1 MNATTSF
8 ELLAITEEFLND
20 KNKAKTFVQKIEQ
33 TIEGTVKVNS
43 MELASKADLAMMEA
57 KLSKTIYLVGLV
69 QFLAIVG
76 SVLAI
81 ITFMLG

>member
-8 ELLAITEEFLND
+8 ELLAITEEFIED
-20 KNKAKTFVQKIEQ
+20 KDKAKAFVQKIEQ
-33 TIEGTVKVNS
+33 MIDSTVKANS
-43 MELASKADLAMMEA
+43 MELSSKADLAAMEA
-57 KLSKTIYLVGLV
+57 KLSRTIYLVGLV

-81 ITFMLG
+81 VSFMLG

>member
-1 MNATTSF
+1 
-8 ELLAITEEFLND
+8 
-20 KNKAKTFVQKIEQ
+20 
-33 TIEGTVKVNS
+33 

>member
-20 KNKAKTFVQKIEQ
+20 KNKAKAFVQKIEQ

-76 SVLAI
+76 SVLVI

>member
-20 KNKAKTFVQKIEQ
+20 KNKAKAFVQKIEQ

>member
-1 MNATTSF
+1 MNSATSF
-8 ELLAITEEFLND
+8 ELLTITEEFIPD
-20 KNKAKTFVQKIEQ
+20 KTKAKAFVQKLEQ
-33 TIEGTVKVNS
+33 TIEMSVKARS
-43 MELASKADLAMMEA
+43 MELARKADLASLEA

-81 ITFMLG
+81 VTFMLK

>member
-8 ELLAITEEFLND
+8 ELLAITEEFIQD
-20 KNKAKTFVQKIEQ
+20 KDKAKAFVQKIEL
-33 TIEGTVKVNS
+33 TIERTVKADN
-43 MELASKADLAMMEA
+43 MELASKADLATVES

-81 ITFMLG
+81 VTFMLG

>member
-1 MNATTSF
+1 
-8 ELLAITEEFLND
+8 
-20 KNKAKTFVQKIEQ
+20 
-33 TIEGTVKVNS
+33 
-43 MELASKADLAMMEA
+43 MELASKADLATVES

-81 ITFMLG
+81 VTFMLG